1 MLPVEVKLEFG
12 HNIQRFRDWRQLC
25 NLKTVSDCRNR
36 CRVCMPSSAFY
47 DKIWLFSK
55 KVLVFNNLAI
65 NELLKL
71 FLLPVSTRDNFFPPP
86 KITHKKPHFSLFLLL
101 IFCNCQASQKYLFY
115 FILLRQKSTV
125 RHVILNRRENRITE
139 LSVHQLSRN
148 REENP
153 GMGLGIGFTRKF
165 NF

>member
-12 HNIQRFRDWRQLC
+12 HNISRFRDWRQLC

-86 KITHKKPHFSLFLLL
+86 KITHKKPHFSIFLLL
-101 IFCNCQASQKYLFY
+101 IFCNWQASQKYLFY

-125 RHVILNRRENRITE
+125 RHVILNRE
-139 LSVHQLSRN
+139 
-148 REENP
+148 
-153 GMGLGIGFTRKF
+153 RKS
-165 NF
+165 NHRA